1 MKRPDYKRAVIELRK
16 ILDEVE
22 ERKGEEGKAAKRKG
36 QIVDVTEETVGT
48 VYQFTDLDLTVYQNS
63 PDKNDTDE
71 TKHFHSLRHTYA
83 VRRIVENVPVYKVQK
98 MMGHSSVVTTEIYFK
113 LDLKRLKRD
122 FPTINTGY
130 YEPVKSVFRDT
141 NIRDTINKNYAIV
154 ESEMTN

>member
-36 QIVDVTEETVGT
+36 QIVDVTEESVGT

-71 TKHFHSLRHTYA
+71 KTK
-83 VRRIVENVPVYKVQK
+83 
-98 MMGHSSVVTTEIYFK
+98 
-113 LDLKRLKRD
+113 
-122 FPTINTGY
+122 
-130 YEPVKSVFRDT
+130 
-141 NIRDTINKNYAIV
+141 
-154 ESEMTN
+154 